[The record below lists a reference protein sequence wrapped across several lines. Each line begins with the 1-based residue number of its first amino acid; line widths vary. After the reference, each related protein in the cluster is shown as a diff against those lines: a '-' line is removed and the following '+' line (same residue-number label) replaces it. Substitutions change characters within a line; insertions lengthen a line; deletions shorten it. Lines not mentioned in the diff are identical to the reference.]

1 MISYQAKDVCDES
14 LSSSRVPHERLR
26 YCTLSVK
33 SGGDALPSD
42 VTADDRSIIDGIA
55 PYTMTS
61 HERQIA
67 LIQAVRYIVRNSIEG
82 CFVECGVWRGGS
94 SMASVL
100 TLMQEGDTS
109 RDVYLFDTFE
119 GMTPPTDLDRSANGT
134 SAQIQLDRDPQK
146 TGWTWAA
153 AGIDDVRQ
161 NMGSTGYPVDHVKY
175 VQGPVEATIPSRA
188 PVEPIAL
195 LRLDT
200 DWYESTK
207 HELAHFFFS

>member
-1 MISYQAKDVCDES
+1 MNHFLRRAFRTSGFDIVRYR
-14 LSSSRVPHERLR
+14 SR
-26 YCTLSVK
+26 

-200 DWYESTK
+200 DWYES
-207 HELAHFFFS
+207 H